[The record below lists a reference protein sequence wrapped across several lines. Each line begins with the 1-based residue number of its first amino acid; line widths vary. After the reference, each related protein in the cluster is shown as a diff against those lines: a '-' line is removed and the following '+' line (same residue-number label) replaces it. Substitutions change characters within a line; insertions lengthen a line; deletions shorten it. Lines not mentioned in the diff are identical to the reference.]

1 MERVV
6 YLYLLA
12 SDLRQ
17 VALQGLRA
25 MSSCRLQASRWQGK
39 GRWGPG
45 RGSPLPSSLGAP
57 NQCSRTPPDAALKPP
72 LVNLPLMACC
82 TPFPSTLHSRRKE
95 LLTLWTGFGS
105 QGWEVKR
112 CETRTCF
119 WVVMF
124 LLAHFSE
131 RRHLFKNSALL
142 QGTLAPLFSF
152 LIVF

>member
-1 MERVV
+1 ME
-6 YLYLLA
+6 A
-12 SDLRQ
+12 H
-17 VALQGLRA
+17 
-25 MSSCRLQASRWQGK
+25 C
-39 GRWGPG
+39 
-45 RGSPLPSSLGAP
+45 PLPWGHQTSAAGP
-57 NQCSRTPPDAALKPP
+57 PPDAALKPP